1 MLTKW
6 LTQNIKNFVMLLL
19 KILEPVIELYWPLDL
34 SLQVLCGI
42 VLEPKPVPAPVP
54 APVPVLV
61 PVPVHVSVPAPAPVP
76 VVEPLYMYLYL

>member
-6 LTQNIKNFVMLLL
+6 LTQNIENLVMLLL
-19 KILEPVIELYWPLDL
+19 KNLEPVIEFYWPLDL

-42 VLEPKPVPAPVP
+42 VLEPKPVP

>member
-6 LTQNIKNFVMLLL
+6 LTQNIENLVMLLF
-19 KILEPVIELYWPLDL
+19 KIVEPVIELYWPLDL

-54 APVPVLV
+54 VLV
-61 PVPVHVSVPAPAPVP
+61 PVPVHVYVPAPAPVP